1 MRGRHDPQGA
11 IFYAIDVEKLIPA
24 EHPLREIRRMANEE
38 LKRLSPLFEKAY
50 AKTGRPSVPPE
61 QLIKASLLQALFSI
75 RSERQLCEQL
85 AYNFLYRWFVGLQPD
100 ERVWDSAVFTINR
113 ARFDEHGLL
122 RAFFEGTVASAIR
135 AKAARCEDFSV
146 DGTLLHAWASMKSV
160 RPKEEKEDEGPGD
173 GNRWGGFAG
182 GKRSNETH
190 ESRTD
195 PEAKLARRGGGQE
208 TRLCHSM
215 HFLMDHEEGLL
226 MGISVAE
233 ANGTAEREKAKELLG
248 QFRRRHRVLPR
259 RVVADKGYDDG
270 RFLHEVEHELGVM
283 PLVALREGKIRA
295 RDDAGYA
302 RRLARLRSR
311 EPAFRARMKVRR
323 RIEEIVGW
331 VKNVALLRRTRFVGR
346 WKTQLSAWSAG
357 AAYNLLRLTRLAAA

>member
-1 MRGRHDPQGA
+1 MRGRHDPQGS
-11 IFYAIDVEKLIPA
+11 IFYAIDVEKLVPA

-38 LKRLSPLFEKAY
+38 LKRLSPRFEKAY
-50 AKTGRPSVPPE
+50 AKTGRCSVPPE
-61 QLIKASLLQALFSI
+61 QLIKASLLQALYSI

-85 AYNFLYRWFVGLQPD
+85 AYNFLYRWFVGLHPD

-122 RAFFEGTVASAIR
+122 RAFFEGTVAAAIR

-146 DGTLLHAWASMKSV
+146 DGTLLQAWASMKSV
-160 RPKEEKEDEGPGD
+160 RPKAEKDDSGD

-190 ESRTD
+190 ESTTD
-195 PEAKLARRGGGQE
+195 PEARLARRGGGQE

-215 HFLMDHEEGLL
+215 HFLMDHREGLL
-226 MGISVAE
+226 MGISVGE
-233 ANGTAEREKAKELLG
+233 ANGTAEREEAKGLLSR
-248 QFRRRHRVLPR
+248 FRRRHRVLPR
-259 RVVADKGYDDG
+259 RVVGDKGYDDG
-270 RFLHEVEHELGVM
+270 RFLHEVEHGLGVV
-283 PLVALREGKIRA
+283 PLVALRHGRIRS
-295 RDDAGYA
+295 RNDAGYA

-311 EPAFRARMKVRR
+311 EPAFGARMKVRR
-323 RIEEIVGW
+323 RIEQIVGW
-331 VKNVALLRRTRFVGR
+331 IKDVALLRRTRFVGR

-357 AAYNLLRLTRLAAA
+357 AAYNLLRLSRLAGA

>member
-11 IFYAIDVEKLIPA
+11 IFYAIDVEKLVPA

-50 AKTGRPSVPPE
+50 AKTGRPSVAPE
-61 QLIKASLLQALFSI
+61 HLIKASLLQALFSI

-100 ERVWDSAVFTINR
+100 ERVWDATVFTINR

-122 RAFFEGTVASAIR
+122 RAFFEGTVAAAIR
-135 AKAARCEDFSV
+135 TKAARCEDFSV
-146 DGTLLHAWASMKSV
+146 DGTLLQAWASMKSV
-160 RPKEEKEDEGPGD
+160 RPKGEEGDSED

-190 ESRTD
+190 QSTTD
-195 PEAKLARRGGGQE
+195 PEARLARRGGGQE

-215 HFLMDHEEGLL
+215 HFLMDHQEDLL
-226 MGISVAE
+226 MNISVAE
-233 ANGTAEREKAKELLG
+233 ANGIAEREQAKKLLG
-248 QFRRRHRVLPR
+248 GFRRRHRTSPR
-259 RVVADKGYDDG
+259 RVAADKGFDDG
-270 RFLHEVEHELGVM
+270 RFLHEVEHELGVV
-283 PLVALREGKIRA
+283 PIVALRQGKIRA
-295 RDDAGYA
+295 RDDAGFA

-311 EPAFRARMKVRR
+311 EPAFRKRMRARR
-323 RIEEIVGW
+323 RIEKIVGW
-331 VKNVALLRRTRFVGR
+331 IKDVAGLRRTRFVGR
-346 WKTQLSAWSAG
+346 WKMQLSAWSAG
-357 AAYNLLRLTRLAAA
+357 AAYNLLRLSRLAAA